1 MATQNDKAAQQRL
14 NASPDPARIE
24 AHKDAAQLREH
35 TDADSEPAI
44 PAFTADVDETP
55 AFIRYGSAIL
65 LGLAFGVGCYVW
77 SIGGVP
83 SAPQNPDHTVKM
95 APTEQYFTSS
105 GQHYDPYMSP
115 FEPNLDMNYTAV
127 GANLRDAAL
136 AESVE
141 PLAPGDYSSQPLTS
155 DQIARN
161 ATVDEET
168 VVYLF
173 ETDSADVPESTEL
186 TAIAKHATA
195 NGLCLDVRAY
205 TDETGRP
212 AYNQKLSE
220 RRANAIADYLI
231 AHGVP
236 ASKISVHPMGPTH
249 AFADNAQDRRAEV
262 IEIAQ

>member
-1 MATQNDKAAQQRL
+1 MTTQNEQDGQKRL
-14 NASPDPARIE
+14 NTHPESARIE
-24 AHKDAAQLREH
+24 AHKEAAQLREH
-35 TDADSEPAI
+35 TDADDEPAI
-44 PAFTADVDETP
+44 PAFTADIDETP
-55 AFIRYGSAIL
+55 AFVRYGSAIL
-65 LGLAFGVGCYVW
+65 LGLAFGVGCYIW

-95 APTEQYFTSS
+95 APTEQYFTAT

-115 FEPNLDMNYTAV
+115 FEPNLDVNYTTV

-141 PLAPGDYSSQPLTS
+141 PLAPGDYSTQPLTS
-155 DQIARN
+155 DMIAKN
-161 ATVDEET
+161 AAVDPET

-173 ETDSADVPESTEL
+173 ETDSADVPETTEL
-186 TAIAKHATA
+186 TAIAKHATKT
-195 NGLCLDVRAY
+195 GMCLDVRAY

-262 IEIAQ
+262 IEIAE